1 MSEYQYHE
9 WQTIDRV
16 LTPQEQMDVDSLS
29 SHIEVTASRAVVTY
43 HWSDFRHN
51 PKQVLLDY
59 FDAYFYCANWGTLQL
74 MFRFPKGLV
83 DKEAI
88 APYCD
93 GEIISFESRGNYDV
107 LDLSFY
113 ADGYYPGNGWMEAE
127 RGLSG
132 FIRLRDD
139 LIDGDYRL
147 LYLAWLCARTTRDNY
162 GYELEEEYNPTNSP
176 ELEPPVPSGLDNLS
190 ASLQYFI
197 TVFDVNEHLVQ
208 AAAEKSEKLKKGQK
222 IDYQKLVPQLSRTE
236 CDDFLI
242 DLAEGKPGTALALR
256 KRLSAFLPPK
266 KATPYEN
273 PRSVQQIEDRAINL
287 EKEKKKR
294 LAEEARQRH
303 ITEMNALAQREEQ
316 AWEEVDQLI
325 GNGRKIAS
333 VYDNATEKLRK
344 LAQLAEFK
352 QTYPAFQ
359 SRIQALAEKYASR
372 NALIGRWRREGW
384 VTE

>member
-16 LTPQEQMDVDSLS
+16 PTPQEQMDVDSLS
-29 SHIEVTASRAVVTY
+29 SHIEVTASQAVGTY
-43 HWSDFRHN
+43 HWSDFKHD

-59 FDAYFYCANWGTLQL
+59 FDAYFSCANWGTLQL

-93 GEIISFESRGNYDV
+93 GEIISFESWGNYDV

-113 ADGYYPGNGWMEAE
+113 ADGYYPSDGWMEAE

-132 FIRLRDD
+132 FVRLRGD

-147 LYLAWLCARTTRDNY
+147 LYLAWLCARTTRDCY
-162 GYELEEEYNPTNSP
+162 GYEEEGYVPTNSP
-176 ELEPPVPSGLDNLS
+176 EPEPPVPSGLNNLS
-190 ASLQYFI
+190 SSLQYFI

-208 AAAEKSEKLKKGQK
+208 AVAERSQNLRKSPEVN
-222 IDYQKLVPQLSRTE
+222 YRKLVSGLSRSE
-236 CDDFLI
+236 CDEFLV
-242 DLAEGKPGTALALR
+242 DLLEGRPGTMAILR
-256 KRLSAFLPPK
+256 KRLTK
-266 KATPYEN
+266 KSTANKFTAEYDN
-273 PRSVQQIEDRAINL
+273 PRPIHELEERAIYL
-287 EKEKKKR
+287 EKEEKER
-294 LAEEARQRH
+294 QAEEARQRH
-303 ITEMNALAQREEQ
+303 IAEMEALAQHEEQ
-316 AWEEVDQLI
+316 AWAEVDELI
-325 GNGRKIAS
+325 ANGRKIAS
-333 VYDNATEKLRK
+333 VYDKTTAKLKK

-384 VTE
+384 VRE